1 MIWVGL
7 TGPLLSLW
15 LSRKESIWNA
25 GDLGLIPGLGDRLEK
40 EMATH
45 SNILAWK
52 IPWTLEPGGCSPW
65 DCKES

>member
-15 LSRKESIWNA
+15 LSRKESIWNG
-25 GDLGLIPGLGDRLEK
+25 GDLGLIPRLGDRLEK

-45 SNILAWK
+45 SRVAWK